1 MIQTTQ
7 REREGRKA
15 STPMAEMDT
24 GRPGSEIHFDDTG
37 SAYFLHLP
45 VPGFGREDFSIRITE
60 NVLVIEAGQKP
71 QLFGGRSKPG
81 LMWEKRIPLPADAD
95 GFMTQTSYRSGE
107 LNIHIPKT
115 KKAEEKI
122 SVPLYVY

>member
-1 MIQTTQ
+1 MFQTTQ
-7 REREGRKA
+7 PEREERKA
-15 STPMAEMDT
+15 TKPLTAADT

-37 SAYFLHLP
+37 AAYFLHLP
-45 VPGFGREDFSIRITE
+45 VPGFGREDFSIRISE

-81 LMWEKRIPLPADAD
+81 LMWEKRITLPADAD
-95 GFMTQTSYRSGE
+95 GYMTQTSYRSGE
-107 LNIHIPKT
+107 LIIHIPKT

>member
-7 REREGRKA
+7 PEREQRKA
-15 STPMAEMDT
+15 SSFLAGIDK
-24 GRPGSEIHFDDTG
+24 GRPASEIHFDDTG

-45 VPGFGREDFSIRITE
+45 VPGFGREDFSIRITD
-60 NVLVIEAGQKP
+60 NVLIIEAGQKP
-71 QLFGGRSKPG
+71 QQFGGRSKPG
-81 LMWEKRIPLPADAD
+81 LMWEKRITLPADAD
-95 GFMTQTSYRSGE
+95 GYMTQTSYRSGE